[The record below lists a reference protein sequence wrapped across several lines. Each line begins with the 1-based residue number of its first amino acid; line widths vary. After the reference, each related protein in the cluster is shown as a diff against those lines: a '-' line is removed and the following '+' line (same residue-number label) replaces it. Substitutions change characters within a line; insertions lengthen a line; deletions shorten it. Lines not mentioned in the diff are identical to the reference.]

1 MANKEQCCRTLSL
14 IIQDKYNKPCFMVKG
29 QWYINIYMFL
39 KGSNLKKGTN
49 SYREDLPKN

>member
-1 MANKEQCCRTLSL
+1 
-14 IIQDKYNKPCFMVKG
+14 MVKD
-29 QWYINIYMFL
+29 QWYINIYIYMFL